1 MEGNNGKTT
10 GFINNLIDTFGKV
23 VAWGV
28 MLVIVIS
35 IVTAIAIGMM
45 RTGVKYAIDF
55 TLASAAHYAKT
66 AFLDNPTFTSK
77 VRENVK
83 EAVEYSFKKVKRE
96 LLQDEALN
104 KKIRENTKEAIEY
117 ALQKVKNEALND
129 VELNQKIKTNTK
141 EAIEHLFDKVKQ
153 EAITDGKFIE
163 KVKTN
168 VKEGI
173 EFTVHQAAEHK

>member
-1 MEGNNGKTT
+1 MEGNGGKANG
-10 GFINNLIDTFGKV
+10 FVNNLINTFGRV

-28 MLVIVIS
+28 MLIIVIS

-55 TLASAAHYAKT
+55 TMESAAHHAKT
-66 AFLDNPTFTSK
+66 VFLDNPALSRK
-77 VRENVK
+77 IRENVK
-83 EAVEYSFKKVKRE
+83 EAVEYSFQKVKHE
-96 LLQDEALN
+96 LLQDETLN
-104 KKIRENTKEAIEY
+104 RKLRENTKEAIEY
-117 ALQKVKNEALND
+117 ALQKVKNETLND

-141 EAIEHLFDKVKQ
+141 EALEHVFDRIKQ
-153 EAITDGKFIE
+153 EAISDGKFLE

-173 EFTVHQAAEHK
+173 EFSIHQATGQK

>member
-1 MEGNNGKTT
+1 MEGNNGRQT
-10 GFINNLIDTFGKV
+10 GFLNNLKDTFGKV
-23 VAWGV
+23 IAWGV
-28 MLVIVIS
+28 MLVIVIT

-55 TLASAAHYAKT
+55 TMASASHYAKT
-66 AFLDNPTFTSK
+66 AFLNDPIFTHK

-83 EAVEYSFKKVKRE
+83 EAVEYSFRKVKLE

-153 EAITDGKFIE
+153 EAITDGRFIK

-173 EFTVHQAAEHK
+173 EFTVHQASEHK

>member
-1 MEGNNGKTT
+1 MEENSGKTN
-10 GFINNLIDTFGKV
+10 GFVNNLVNAFGKV
-23 VAWGV
+23 IAWGV
-28 MLVIVIS
+28 MLIIVIT
-35 IVTAIAIGMM
+35 IVSAIAIGMM

-55 TLASAAHYAKT
+55 TMASAAHYAKT
-66 AFLDNPTFTSK
+66 AFLNDPVFTRK
-77 VRENVK
+77 VKENAK
-83 EAVEYSFKKVKRE
+83 EAVEYSFRKVKRE
-96 LLQDEALN
+96 FLQDESLN
-104 KKIRENTKEAIEY
+104 RKLRENTKETLEY

-153 EAITDGKFIE
+153 EAITDGKFIK

-173 EFTVHQAAEHK
+173 EFTVHQAAEQK

>member
-1 MEGNNGKTT
+1 MEDNRGKANG
-10 GFINNLIDTFGKV
+10 FVNNLINAFGKV
-23 VAWGV
+23 IAWGV
-28 MLVIVIS
+28 MLVIVIT
-35 IVTAIAIGMM
+35 IVSAIAIGMM

-55 TLASAAHYAKT
+55 TMASAAHYAKS
-66 AFLDNPTFTSK
+66 AFLDDSTFTAK
-77 VRENVK
+77 IRENVK
-83 EAVEYSFKKVKRE
+83 ESVEYSFRKLKHE
-96 LLQDEALN
+96 LLKDETLN
-104 KKIRENTKEAIEY
+104 RKLRENTKEALEY
-117 ALQKVKNEALND
+117 ALQKVKNEALSD

-173 EFTVHQAAEHK
+173 EFTVHQATEQK

>member
-1 MEGNNGKTT
+1 MEGNNGRQT
-10 GFINNLIDTFGKV
+10 GFLNNLKDTFGKV
-23 VAWGV
+23 IAWGV
-28 MLVIVIS
+28 MLVIVITV
-35 IVTAIAIGMM
+35 VTAIAIGMM

-55 TLASAAHYAKT
+55 TMASASHYAKT
-66 AFLDNPTFTSK
+66 AFLNDPIFTHK

-83 EAVEYSFKKVKRE
+83 EAVEYSFRTVKRE

-117 ALQKVKNEALND
+117 ALQKVKDEALND

-141 EAIEHLFDKVKQ
+141 EAIEHLFDKVRQ
-153 EAITDGKFIE
+153 EAITDGRFIK

-173 EFTVHQAAEHK
+173 EFTVHQASEHK